1 MSFISEFISELSV
14 RDSKIKQATVNG
26 YPTVPVC

>member
-14 RDSKIKQATVNG
+14 RDSKIKQATVKVHMTRNFL
-26 YPTVPVC
+26 

>member
-14 RDSKIKQATVNG
+14 RDSKIKQATVKG
-26 YPTVPVC
+26 YPTGVR